1 MNNKKIRK
9 AVRTYLIR
17 DNKVVVIRYKDHA
30 TGYYDIPGGKIE
42 DKETSLE
49 TSVREFME
57 ETGMKILK
65 QHYIGHNTVE
75 YPDRIYDF
83 DVFIVDDYIGEPQE
97 FDENTSMWIDIDEL
111 FKEEKLF
118 ASIKAIKYLKD
129 NMNIKIECD
138 SNNNIIKI
146 EEVKNDG

>member
-17 DNKVVVIRYKDHA
+17 DNKVVAIRYKDHSI
-30 TGYYDIPGGKIE
+30 GYYDIPGGKIE

-65 QHYIGHNTVE
+65 QHFIGHNTVE

-118 ASIKAIKYLKD
+118 SSIKAIKYLKD
-129 NMNIKIECD
+129 NMNLKIECD
-138 SNNNIIKI
+138 SNNNILRI
-146 EEVKNDG
+146 EDIKND

>member
-1 MNNKKIRK
+1 
-9 AVRTYLIR
+9 
-17 DNKVVVIRYKDHA
+17 
-30 TGYYDIPGGKIE
+30 
-42 DKETSLE
+42 
-49 TSVREFME
+49 ME

-118 ASIKAIKYLKD
+118 SSIKAIKYLKD
-129 NMNIKIECD
+129 NMNLKIECD
-138 SNNNIIKI
+138 SNNNILRI
-146 EEVKNDG
+146 EDIKND